1 MLENLPGVCS
11 STDLL
16 LHMLGWLQIC
26 VEDGS
31 CLRIYLGCAVVLICC
46 CTCCVGNFRF
56 VLKMPENLPVDA
68 ASPLLCA
75 GITVYSPMRYFGM
88 DVKGTNFGLV
98 GLGGLGHMAVKFA
111 KAFGMKVT
119 VFSTSPHKEKEA

>member
-1 MLENLPGVCS
+1 M
-11 STDLL
+11 
-16 LHMLGWLQIC
+16 GW
-26 VEDGS
+26 
-31 CLRIYLGCAVVLICC
+31 
-46 CTCCVGNFRF
+46 VGNFKF

-68 ASPLLCA
+68 APPLLYA
-75 GITVYSPMRYFGM
+75 GITVYSPMCYFGM
-88 DVKGTNFGLV
+88 DMKGTNFGLV